1 MKYEEWE
8 FEDDRLYK
16 YTPAPELGEDICH
29 REMMMTK
36 EVFRECFR
44 RWMILEDKKYEHG
57 RCNER
62 V

>member
-8 FEDDRLYK
+8 FEGDRLYK
-16 YTPAPELGEDICH
+16 YTPAPENICR
-29 REMMMTK
+29 RELMMTK
-36 EVFRECFR
+36 ELFRECFR
-44 RWMILEDKKYEHG
+44 RWMILEGKKYEHG